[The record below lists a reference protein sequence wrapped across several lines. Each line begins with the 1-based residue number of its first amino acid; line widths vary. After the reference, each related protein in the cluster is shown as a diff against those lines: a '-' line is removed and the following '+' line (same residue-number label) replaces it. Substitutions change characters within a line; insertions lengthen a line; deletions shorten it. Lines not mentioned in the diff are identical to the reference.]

1 MKFVISYS
9 GGKDSV
15 LSLHKM
21 LEAGNDPIGLLVMIN
36 RNMQRSWFH
45 GVDIHML
52 KQISS
57 SLEIPLIMCESAGED
72 YHTALED
79 GLKRAKQAG
88 AEACAFG
95 DIDIEGHREWCI
107 QRCEAVGLKCIHP
120 LWHKDREENT
130 KEIISLGYQ
139 CLIKCI
145 KNEALSKDFL
155 GKVLDF
161 AVVEQMKKRNIDIC
175 GENGEYHTVVVDGPI
190 FKHPISYECKEIL
203 DFGNISAINICT
215 SMESFV

>member
-57 SLEIPLIMCESAGED
+57 SIEIPLIMCESAGED

-79 GLKRAKQAG
+79 GLKRASKRVLKPVHS
-88 AEACAFG
+88 E
-95 DIDIEGHREWCI
+95 ISTLKDIENGAFNGAR
-107 QRCEAVGLKCIHP
+107 L
-120 LWHKDREENT
+120 
-130 KEIISLGYQ
+130 
-139 CLIKCI
+139 
-145 KNEALSKDFL
+145 
-155 GKVLDF
+155 LD
-161 AVVEQMKKRNIDIC
+161 
-175 GENGEYHTVVVDGPI
+175 
-190 FKHPISYECKEIL
+190 
-203 DFGNISAINICT
+203 
-215 SMESFV
+215 

>member
-9 GGKDSV
+9 GGKDSA

-36 RNMQRSWFH
+36 RDMQRSWFH

-52 KQISS
+52 KQISR

-107 QRCEAVGLKCIHP
+107 QRCEAVGLKCVHP

-130 KEIISLGYQ
+130 KEIISWL
-139 CLIKCI
+139 K
-145 KNEALSKDFL
+145 KNE
-155 GKVLDF
+155 
-161 AVVEQMKKRNIDIC
+161 NI
-175 GENGEYHTVVVDGPI
+175 VFV
-190 FKHPISYECKEIL
+190 K
-203 DFGNISAINICT
+203 A
-215 SMESFV
+215 ESFLQHILGCVFIDGFH

>member
-21 LEAGNDPIGLLVMIN
+21 LEAGNAPIGLLVMIN

-155 GKVLDF
+155 
-161 AVVEQMKKRNIDIC
+161 
-175 GENGEYHTVVVDGPI
+175 
-190 FKHPISYECKEIL
+190 
-203 DFGNISAINICT
+203 
-215 SMESFV
+215 